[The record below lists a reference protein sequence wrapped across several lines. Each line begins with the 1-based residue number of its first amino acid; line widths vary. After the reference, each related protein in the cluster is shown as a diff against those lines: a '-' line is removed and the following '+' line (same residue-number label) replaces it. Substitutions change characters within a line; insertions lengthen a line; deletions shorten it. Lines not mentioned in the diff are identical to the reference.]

1 MPQCPFVRHE
11 RWRNPTQVLFLHIFV
26 WPMPHSQR
34 YSRVEN
40 AVEIRF
46 ASTADYLLSFYGFL
60 WSQRPP
66 QNLCAGKRERVVCV
80 AALCHRRS
88 TVWLL
93 RAWPAELRKLEI
105 AWKPRFTAKACRNGQ
120 CFVSFAKWPHE
131 KLGMVLHE
139 HLQRLHAHF
148 TLYTDGE
155 KKHQI
160 VFWKIILP
168 NALRCAV
175 FTCKLSDIVEGP
187 RFSELMELSFSLVP
201 GFCSFNLHHDF
212 PAELCVTLFDA
223 PPLLQL
229 SLRNHPRNNSTLP
242 SQEQRSIDHLS
253 ILDSKCLGLQKVTRV
268 TRISKTQHI
277 VFASSFRYHQMDSF
291 VHRLR
296 GWIPYESLIECT
308 LRIPAADGLG
318 WKALILGWTDGLQAS
333 LLVTLVSSYLFVFF
347 CPANSLVIQQLSP
360 FAFLSSTLNEKRAA
374 CLPQS

>member
-1 MPQCPFVRHE
+1 MPVCQTWEVEKSDPGFVFAYFCMTYAPFPALQQGWKRSWNSICLNCRLFAEFLWFSMIAEASTKSVRRKAREGRVRRCALSPEEYGVVAQSLAGRTAQVGNRLETKVYRQSLQEWPVLCQLCQMTAWETWHGIAWAFAEAPCPF
-11 RWRNPTQVLFLHIFV
+11 HIV
-26 WPMPHSQR
+26 HW
-34 YSRVEN
+34 
-40 AVEIRF
+40 
-46 ASTADYLLSFYGFL
+46 
-60 WSQRPP
+60 W
-66 QNLCAGKRERVVCV
+66 
-80 AALCHRRS
+80 
-88 TVWLL
+88 
-93 RAWPAELRKLEI
+93 
-105 AWKPRFTAKACRNGQ
+105 WKKTSN
-120 CFVSFAKWPHE
+120 S
-131 KLGMVLHE
+131 
-139 HLQRLHAHF
+139 
-148 TLYTDGE
+148 
-155 KKHQI
+155 
-160 VFWKIILP
+160 FWKIILP

-291 VHRLR
+291 VHRVR